1 MRAPVLIVA
10 SVLALFAAASLAQQ
24 TACGRVFD
32 GERTGDISVYTI
44 GEPFT
49 AHWSEFEPKL
59 ASDIETIVQYE
70 WAVVS
75 SSALNLKEDSPLCGL
90 KPFFDGLPDVAP
102 WISTGRK
109 TFGVRSFAPDDIKL
123 TPGSGYHVVVRAVAG
138 DGHLLHAVS
147 DGFVAQEPALITAP
161 QPGSHR
167 LRDRTVGDGATLHTA
182 KRSLVPIVNAVA
194 DNGFVIDPNAICP
207 IDEANR
213 CRQAGVNIGN
223 FLTDLYGPPEWL
235 TIIDPFR
242 EIYVLG
248 PVNDDEDFRSSSSFR
263 KSGIPIGAV
272 LGIAFGV
279 SGALFLIML
288 IISALTM
295 FSRKSDKFKTN
306 VRRTDNYEEF

>member
-1 MRAPVLIVA
+1 MLIVA
-10 SVLALFAAASLAQQ
+10 SVLALFVASSLAQQ
-24 TACGRVFD
+24 TACGQVMD
-32 GERTGDISVYTI
+32 GDKASDISVHTI

-49 AHWSEFEPKL
+49 ARWNEFEPKL
-59 ASDIETIVQYE
+59 AKDTETIVQYE

-75 SSALNLKEDSPLCGL
+75 SSVVDLKEDSMLCGT

-102 WISTGRK
+102 WASTGRK
-109 TFGVRSFAPDDIKL
+109 TIGVRSFEADNIKL
-123 TPGSGYHVVVRAVAG
+123 TPGSAYHVVVRAVAG
-138 DGHLLHAVS
+138 DGRLLHAVS
-147 DGFVAQEPALITAP
+147 DGFVAQEPTPIAAP
-161 QPGSHR
+161 SSGSQH
-167 LRDRTVGDGATLHTA
+167 LRERSVGGAQTV

-194 DNGFVIDPNAICP
+194 DNGFIIDANAVCP

-213 CRQAGVNIGN
+213 CRHATVSIGD
-223 FLTDLYGPPEWL
+223 FLTELYGPPEWL

-248 PVNDDEDFRSSSSFR
+248 PVNDDDDFRSSSSFR
-263 KSGIPIGAV
+263 VAGIPIGAV

-279 SGALFLIML
+279 AGAMFLIML

-295 FSRKSDKFKTN
+295 FNRKSDKFKTN